1 VIEWNEW
8 DAVKMGRKTEI
19 LGWLAS
25 RQEAMVEL
33 LGELVNIDSGSYDK
47 AGVDAVGGRVA
58 EFLAGY
64 DIATSVLPVEG
75 FGDTLLARTS
85 AVRREHGRSNYLLLG
100 HRDTVFAR
108 GEVARR
114 RFSLSGDR
122 AYGPGVADMKA
133 GLVMNAFILAAF
145 RQFADHVPVV
155 MMMTGDEE
163 IGSQASLA
171 HIAAEARFAKAV
183 FNAEPARVT
192 GNFVTGRK
200 GGFTYRFTV
209 EGKAAHAGVNF
220 TEGASAIGEL
230 AHKINALHALT
241 DVAEGITLNVGLV
254 SGGSSTN
261 TVAARAAAELD
272 VRFIDNTQ
280 RERLIGQIEAILRNP
295 TVAGTSISFDR
306 QSESLPLAPT
316 PENEHL
322 ARCYIEAAQAL
333 GLEITGEYTGGCAD
347 SGITASAGAP
357 TVCGTGPVGGKAHTE
372 GEYILTATL
381 SERARVVA
389 ATIDGLSH
397 GS

>member
-1 VIEWNEW
+1 
-8 DAVKMGRKTEI
+8 
-19 LGWLAS
+19 
-25 RQEAMVEL
+25 
-33 LGELVNIDSGSYDK
+33 
-47 AGVDAVGGRVA
+47 
-58 EFLAGY
+58 
-64 DIATSVLPVEG
+64 
-75 FGDTLLARTS
+75 
-85 AVRREHGRSNYLLLG
+85 LLG

-171 HIAAEARFAKAV
+171 HIGAEARFAKAV

-280 RERLIGQIEAILRNP
+280 RERLIRQIEAILRNP

-316 PENEHL
+316 PEKHPKTNISPDAISRPHRRWVSKSPANIRAVARIRELRQVPARRPFAEPDRSAARRIRKANIFSPPPFRSVPAWLQQLSTDYRMGRERPRNCPDGCRPPLRSDAL
-322 ARCYIEAAQAL
+322 AKILIL
-333 GLEITGEYTGGCAD
+333 GKL
-347 SGITASAGAP
+347 
-357 TVCGTGPVGGKAHTE
+357 
-372 GEYILTATL
+372 
-381 SERARVVA
+381 
-389 ATIDGLSH
+389 
-397 GS
+397 